1 MSELPLRSTYDKS
14 LLEKLKIGLI
24 NSAYDNVSKHH
35 YWPDEQVEVESKPD
49 PETYREVMAAYIL
62 RGDLRYHPE
71 DESAYEPPTSW
82 IGKEFKPSSF
92 PGMKSGGHGFRVTVL
107 AYSMLTLPFI
117 YFAAVAFAER
127 LFELTTP
134 IETALGLA
142 STPTI
147 GDLFGMSIGML
158 LFVSLLIVSF
168 FRFASWFVK
177 RAHMV
182 ILFFVRVYAEI
193 PARLTVFMIKLAYNQ
208 VVRLRIRLASYEYKR
223 QWDAFNDSVDMHAQ
237 PE

>member
-35 YWPDEQVEVESKPD
+35 YWPDEQVEVEAKPD
-49 PETYREVMAAYIL
+49 PETYREVMADYIL
-62 RGDLRYHPE
+62 RGDLRYQPE
-71 DESAYEPPTSW
+71 DESAYETPTSW
-82 IGKEFKPSSF
+82 IEEQFKPSTF
-92 PGMKSGGHGFRVTVL
+92 PGMKSGGPGFRFTVFV
-107 AYSMLTLPFI
+107 YSLLTVPFV
-117 YFAAVAFAER
+117 YFVAVAFAER

-134 IETALGLA
+134 IETTLGLA

-147 GDLFGMSIGML
+147 EDLFGMSIGML
-158 LFVSLLIVSF
+158 LFATLLIVSF
-168 FRFASWFVK
+168 FRFVSWFVK

-182 ILFFVRVYAEI
+182 ILYFARFYAEV
-193 PARLTVFMIKLAYNQ
+193 PARIFVFMIKLAYNQ